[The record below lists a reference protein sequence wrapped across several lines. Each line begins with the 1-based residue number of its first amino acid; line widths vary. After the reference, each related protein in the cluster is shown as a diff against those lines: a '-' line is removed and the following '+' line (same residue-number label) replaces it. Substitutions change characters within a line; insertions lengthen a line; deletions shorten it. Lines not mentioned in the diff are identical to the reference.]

1 MKGMLPPPPPN
12 EAERLAV
19 LASYNVVGTAPE
31 PAFDDLVKLA
41 ARLVGTPIALIS
53 LVDKHR
59 QWFKARVGLEA
70 QETPRELSFCTH
82 ALVQDEARPEMLVV
96 PDAHQDP
103 RFAENPLVL
112 GDPKIRFYAGAPL
125 VLPGNLVLG
134 TLCVIDRVPR
144 ELTEDKAQLLTMLAR
159 QVIAQ
164 LELRRMLDEHQGLLW
179 EMQQVREMEMQE
191 MAERRAAED
200 ALRRANE
207 RYQAVL
213 QATQDVVWDWDWGR
227 GQMNWSERLGT
238 VFGHGQSQSGARPS
252 WREEQIHPEDRDR
265 VHASLVSTLERR
277 QVSWTEEYRFRCG
290 DGSYAHVLDRAVV
303 RYDEAG
309 RPTRLI
315 GAMADMTEQREL
327 SVRLSLAD
335 RMATVGRLA
344 AGVGHEINNPL
355 SYVLSNVRFS
365 RETLE
370 ELPAGSFPD
379 LSEVCEALKEA
390 EEGSERVRR
399 IVRDLKTLSSA
410 EDEDVRAVNVREPIE
425 SAVTIAENELR
436 HRAQLIRDYAE
447 LPPVQGNSGRL
458 AQVLLN
464 LVVNAIEALPD
475 GAVERNEVRITT
487 RAVGKEWVAIEVSDT
502 GPGISSEVRARLF
515 EPFFTTKAVGEG
527 TGLGLSI
534 SHQIITRLGGKIEVE
549 SELGQGATFR
559 VLLPVAK
566 EALKAEPAPV
576 PQQPSPVGV
585 RLCIIDDDPLVGR
598 GIQRMLGREFSI
610 TNFVSPR
617 KAFEWLTEGGSC
629 DLIFCDLMM
638 PEMTGMELYRALIAK
653 APELRERILFM
664 TGGAF
669 TPGASEFLQELKEP
683 YLEKPLD
690 PATVLDFIRER
701 LRRLG
706 WALEEKL
713 ASAAP

>member
-1 MKGMLPPPPPN
+1 MLPPPPPN

-19 LASYNVVGTAPE
+19 LASYDVVGTAPE
-31 PAFDDLVKLA
+31 PAFDDLAKLA

-70 QETPRELSFCTH
+70 QETPREQSFCTH
-82 ALVQDEARPEMLVV
+82 ALVQEESNPEMLVV

-103 RFAENPLVL
+103 RFAENPLVQ
-112 GDPKIRFYAGAPL
+112 GDPHIRFYAGAPL

-144 ELTEDKAQLLTMLAR
+144 QLSKDKAELLTMLAR

-164 LELRRMLDEHQGLLW
+164 LELRRMLAEHQGLLW

-200 ALRRANE
+200 ALRRSNE

-227 GQMNWSERLGT
+227 GQMTWSERLGT
-238 VFGHGQSQSGARPS
+238 VFGHSQGQSGARPS
-252 WREEQIHPEDRDR
+252 WREDQIHPEDRDR
-265 VHASLVSTLERR
+265 VHASLVTALERR

-290 DGSYAHVLDRAVV
+290 DGSYAHVLDRAML
-303 RYDEAG
+303 RYDEVG

-315 GAMADMTEQREL
+315 GAMADLTEQREL
-327 SVRLSLAD
+327 SARLSLAD

-370 ELPAGSFPD
+370 ELPTASIPG
-379 LSEVCEALKEA
+379 LSDVCEALREA

-399 IVRDLKTLSSA
+399 IVRDLKTFSRG
-410 EDEDVRAVNVREPIE
+410 EEDVRAVDVREPIE

-447 LPPVQGNSGRL
+447 LPPVLGNSGRL
-458 AQVLLN
+458 AQVFLN

-475 GAVERNEVRITT
+475 GAVERNEIRVTT
-487 RAVGKEWVAIEVSDT
+487 RAVSTEWVAVEVLDT
-502 GPGISSEVRARLF
+502 GAGISSEVRARLF

-549 SELGQGATFR
+549 SELGKGSTFR

-566 EALKAEPAPV
+566 EALAAEPAPT
-576 PQQPSPVGV
+576 PHKPSPVGV
-585 RLCIIDDDPLVGR
+585 RLCIIDDDPLVAR

-610 TNFVSPR
+610 TTFVSPR
-617 KAFEWLTEGGSC
+617 KAFDWLLEGGPC

-638 PEMTGMELYRALIAK
+638 PEMTGMELYRALLGK
-653 APELRERILFM
+653 APELRERIIFM

-669 TPGASEFLQELKEP
+669 TPGASEFLQDLKEP

-701 LRRLG
+701 LKRRGWPLG
-706 WALEEKL
+706 EKQAC
-713 ASAAP
+713 ASS

>member
-1 MKGMLPPPPPN
+1 
-12 EAERLAV
+12 
-19 LASYNVVGTAPE
+19 
-31 PAFDDLVKLA
+31 
-41 ARLVGTPIALIS
+41 
-53 LVDKHR
+53 
-59 QWFKARVGLEA
+59 
-70 QETPRELSFCTH
+70 
-82 ALVQDEARPEMLVV
+82 
-96 PDAHQDP
+96 
-103 RFAENPLVL
+103 
-112 GDPKIRFYAGAPL
+112 
-125 VLPGNLVLG
+125 
-134 TLCVIDRVPR
+134 
-144 ELTEDKAQLLTMLAR
+144 
-159 QVIAQ
+159 
-164 LELRRMLDEHQGLLW
+164 
-179 EMQQVREMEMQE
+179 
-191 MAERRAAED
+191 
-200 ALRRANE
+200 
-207 RYQAVL
+207 
-213 QATQDVVWDWDWGR
+213 
-227 GQMNWSERLGT
+227 
-238 VFGHGQSQSGARPS
+238 
-252 WREEQIHPEDRDR
+252 
-265 VHASLVSTLERR
+265 
-277 QVSWTEEYRFRCG
+277 
-290 DGSYAHVLDRAVV
+290 
-303 RYDEAG
+303 
-309 RPTRLI
+309 
-315 GAMADMTEQREL
+315 MADMTEQREL

-344 AGVGHEINNPL
+344 AGVGHDINNPL